1 MHSGMAYE
9 TIGPIDLCEHRSL
22 IRMQNALD
30 KYLEY
35 AATVLRFFRNHNL
48 SITASAVGFDQ
59 SSRKKMENFKDC

>member
-1 MHSGMAYE
+1 
-9 TIGPIDLCEHRSL
+9 
-22 IRMQNALD
+22 MQNALD

-59 SSRKKMENFKDC
+59 SSRKKWRILKIVEWIVHYRRKF